1 MAALLDNGSV
11 VHYKDAL
18 RVPNGGEAMRD
29 DEAGPAPH
37 QCLHGLLYLQFGAG
51 VSTGS
56 GLVQNQNGRIRQNR
70 PSDGHQLLMCA
81 DSGYAFLI
89 QNAQGRE
96 QKEQVHLSDRSGRE
110 LADGIM
116 KPLAEAEG
124 GGVWSIDRGGTG
136 CVSAAVSQIRRC
148 AGRLYREYHEAAERI
163 CMSAITVSRRVR
175 RR

>member
-11 VHYKDAL
+11 VHYKDAV

-29 DEAGPAPH
+29 DDAGPAPH
-37 QCLHGLLYLQFGAG
+37 QRLHGLLYFQFGAG

-70 PSDGHQLLMCA
+70 PSDGHQLLMRA
-81 DSGYAFLI
+81 DSGYASLI

-124 GGVWSIDRGGTG
+124 
-136 CVSAAVSQIRRC
+136 RR
-148 AGRLYREYHEAAERI
+148 LEH
-163 CMSAITVSRRVR
+163 
-175 RR
+175 